1 MLITNARLKGRDGT
15 WDLRV
20 RDGVFAEIVPSAPGA
35 QLDGAYDAGGRLLS
49 PPYVEGHIHL
59 DFANT
64 AGKPRAN
71 TSGTLFEAIEIWAER
86 KRAGL
91 NNPDEIR
98 HNALAAVR
106 SAVSHGTGFIRSHVD
121 VTDPELIA
129 LKTMLKVRDEVKDW
143 CTVQVV
149 AFPQNGIFAFPGGR
163 ELMDTAMQLGADVVG
178 GIPHLEHTREEGA
191 ASVSYVFDLAEK
203 YGALVDIH
211 CDEIDDDQSRFL
223 EVMAA
228 ETLKRK
234 MQGRVTASHAV
245 AMAYYNPGYMAKLLS
260 KLRAAELGFAICPNE
275 NLQLQGRGFSAPVPR
290 GVAPVRIL
298 SEWGLSVGF
307 GQDSIEDPWY
317 PIGDGNPLRNLDTGL
332 HVAHMLSEEYLDRC
346 LDFVTTNP
354 ARNLGVEYGI
364 EVGKPASFIVLDAS
378 TDRQVLQLHAPVL
391 LSVHRGQPVLE
402 RQPDVTRW
410 AAELPK

>member
-143 CTVQVV
+143 CTVQIV

-275 NLQLQGRGFSAPVPR
+275 NLQLQGHGFSASVPR
-290 GVAPVRIL
+290 GVAPVRIVT
-298 SEWGLSVGF
+298 EWGLSVWAPGKTRSRTRSTRSETATPC
-307 GQDSIEDPWY
+307 GTSTRACMSRTCYRVPGPVPGLCDDQPGAEPWR
-317 PIGDGNPLRNLDTGL
+317 GVWHRGREAREFHRAGRVDG
-332 HVAHMLSEEYLDRC
+332 
-346 LDFVTTNP
+346 
-354 ARNLGVEYGI
+354 
-364 EVGKPASFIVLDAS
+364 PAS
-378 TDRQVLQLHAPVL
+378 APAA
-391 LSVHRGQPVLE
+391 RACPAE
-402 RQPDVTRW
+402 RAPRPDG
-410 AAELPK
+410 P